1 MAGGKQSPRQKMIN
15 MMYLVLT
22 ALLAL
27 NVSKDILKAFQ
38 KVEGSLSQAVENISV
53 QNNLMYSEFQKA
65 SENNPI
71 KVGVWKDLAFNIKDD
86 ASELRN
92 YIESIKDSLIIKTG
106 GVDEDGALV
115 GMDNLEKVANEMLM
129 KPQKG
134 SKLKAKLNIYR
145 DYLLGIEGV
154 SDNADLTALINS
166 TFNVDDLSKN
176 LTWEKDK
183 FGNYPL
189 IAVLTFLTQIQGD
202 VINTESKVVDFL
214 RNNIGADDVKFSTAQ
229 AQVIQV
235 KNYVMEG
242 DSFKASISIAAYDE
256 TQTPTIIVTDK
267 FINDTLPDFTN
278 ADTVRNFSRW

>member
-53 QNNLMYSEFQKA
+53 QNNLMYTEFQKA
-65 SENNPI
+65 AENNPI

-106 GVDEDGALV
+106 GVDEEGALV

-134 SKLKAKLNIYR
+134 AKLKAKLNI
-145 DYLLGIEGV
+145 
-154 SDNADLTALINS
+154 
-166 TFNVDDLSKN
+166 
-176 LTWEKDK
+176 
-183 FGNYPL
+183 
-189 IAVLTFLTQIQGD
+189 
-202 VINTESKVVDFL
+202 
-214 RNNIGADDVKFSTAQ
+214 
-229 AQVIQV
+229 
-235 KNYVMEG
+235 
-242 DSFKASISIAAYDE
+242 
-256 TQTPTIIVTDK
+256 
-267 FINDTLPDFTN
+267 
-278 ADTVRNFSRW
+278 